1 MSLLFV
7 VVYSSVLLLFMPLG
21 KEEWRERMRRVSN
34 LIKKMRRFFVFLKVL
49 LSRENN
55 KDSAV

>member
-1 MSLLFV
+1 
-7 VVYSSVLLLFMPLG
+7 MPLG